1 MKLGF
6 DVDGVL
12 ANFCIGYERLFVE
25 VTGRNTFA
33 PYDAETGPIS
43 WNWPTEHY
51 GYTAEETTEVWNRI
65 KNSREFCQGLP
76 ALPDAKRL
84 AAWVMANSYGHDIYF
99 ITSRVGPHAK
109 VATENWLNWL
119 FGFTPT
125 VLIVKGELKG
135 QVCAGL
141 GLELFVEDNID
152 NARGIAAAGVKTY
165 LIDRAYNQGE
175 LPINVV
181 RCYSISA
188 ALETIK

>member
-1 MKLGF
+1 MRVGF

-12 ANFCIGYERLFVE
+12 ANFCFGYERLFVE

-33 PYDAETGPIS
+33 PYEPEIGPIS

-51 GYTAEETTEVWNRI
+51 GYTVEETTEVWNRI
-65 KNSREFCQGLP
+65 KNSREFCQGLR
-76 ALPDAKRL
+76 ALPDAAKL
-84 AAWVMANSYGHDIYF
+84 AKWLLTNSSKHDIYF
-99 ITSRVGPHAK
+99 ITSRVGPYAK
-109 VATENWLNWL
+109 SATENWLYWL
-119 FGFTPT
+119 FGYVPT
-125 VLIVKGELKG
+125 VLIARGELKA
-135 QVCAGL
+135 QVCVGL